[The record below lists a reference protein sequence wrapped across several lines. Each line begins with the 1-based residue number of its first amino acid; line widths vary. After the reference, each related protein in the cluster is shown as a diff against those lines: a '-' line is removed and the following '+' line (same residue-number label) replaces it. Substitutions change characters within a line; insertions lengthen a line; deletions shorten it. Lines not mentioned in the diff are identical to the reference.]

1 MLEELKGYVGFGAD
15 DARLLR
21 EAQEQVTPYFES
33 IVEAFYD
40 AIRKSPKARA
50 VFEDDAQI
58 ERQKRSLRDWLRT
71 LFGGEYDAAYLTQ
84 RERIGRAH
92 VRVGLEQRFMFAAMN
107 VVRAGLHDAIEG
119 QESSTP
125 AQKLKIHSAIDKICD
140 IELAIMLET
149 YRNAYMERIQ
159 IGERL
164 AALGQI
170 AGAIAHDLRNPLAV
184 IDTSAH
190 LLQKRTIEEPK
201 VAKHV
206 DRIAH
211 QVTLIDG
218 IITSLLSLT
227 RDELPERQ
235 PTVVTEL
242 IQDAIDQVRLP
253 TGVTWEADIA
263 HDLDEVLLEPTQIRQ
278 VLYNLFKNAAEAL
291 RLEGGSIH
299 IRAERDGDS
308 LKLTVSDTGPGLSEE
323 IRETLFH
330 PLVTTKTGGF
340 GLGLALCRYVV
351 EKHAGTIT
359 GTNRPEGGALFDIV
373 VPDAIPPS

>member
-263 HDLDEVLLEPTQIRQ
+263 HDLDEVLLEPTQFRQ

>member
-263 HDLDEVLLEPTQIRQ
+263 HDLDEVLLEPTQFRQ

-299 IRAERDGDS
+299 VRAERDGDS